1 MKTIV
6 HQPRQMEQSQKD
18 VFNALLS
25 TYVLNRKMKMQGYG
39 GFLERG
45 GRVKNAKVN

>member
-18 VFNALLS
+18 VLIVLLS
-25 TYVLNRKMKMQGYG
+25 TYVLNRKMKKLLSGLNLGLMVG
-39 GFLERG
+39 GKH
-45 GRVKNAKVN
+45 VKG